1 MAEKRMFARSLID
14 SDAFLEMPLS
24 AQALYFH
31 LNMRADDDGF
41 VNNPKRITDYV
52 GAASDDLKLLLAKRF
67 IIVFD
72 SGVIVIR
79 HWRMHN
85 TLKSDRYHPTN
96 YQEEFATLCLE
107 ENKAYSERPQT
118 PPAAEPARVEKPAA
132 RPAQKAA
139 AKPPE
144 KKPYGEM
151 HNVML
156 TDEELEKLRHDYPA
170 HFAEYIQRLSLHID
184 AKGARYKSHYAVIRK
199 WLIADGVKAES
210 EKCVPLPG
218 QRNDLARVEKML
230 AAMKGGAPD
239 ADHAGA

>member
-14 SDAFLEMPLS
+14 SDAFLDMPLS

-72 SGVIVIR
+72 DSGVIVIR
-79 HWRMHN
+79 HWRLHN
-85 TLKSDRYHPTN
+85 TLRSDRYHPTN
-96 YQEEFATLCLE
+96 YQAELSRLCVSDS
-107 ENKAYSERPQT
+107 KAYTERQGGAPET
-118 PPAAEPARVEKPAA
+118 ALPAAPSTAA
-132 RPAQKAA
+132 DPQK
-139 AKPPE
+139 
-144 KKPYGEM
+144 KKAYGE
-151 HNVML
+151 HKNVL
-156 TDEELEKLRHDYPA
+156 LSDDEMEKLRASYPA
-170 HFAEYIQRLSLHID
+170 HFAEYIQRLSLHIE
-184 AKGARYKSHYAVIRK
+184 AKGARYNSHYAVIRK
-199 WLIADGVKAES
+199 WLIADGVKSEQEKAEPVS
-210 EKCVPLPG
+210 GHDDLEK
-218 QRNDLARVEKML
+218 VEQML

>member
-14 SDAFLEMPLS
+14 SDAFLDMPLS

-72 SGVIVIR
+72 DSGVIVIR
-79 HWRMHN
+79 HWRLHN
-85 TLKSDRYHPTN
+85 TLRSDRYHPTN
-96 YQEEFATLCLE
+96 YQAELSRLCIA
-107 ENKAYSERPQT
+107 ENKAYTEQKSGQKE
-118 PPAAEPARVEKPAA
+118 AIHAGAPAA
-132 RPAQKAA
+132 RTADKQ
-139 AKPPE
+139 
-144 KKPYGEM
+144 KKPYGECS
-151 HNVML
+151 NVWL

-184 AKGARYKSHYAVIRK
+184 AKGARYNSHYSVICK
-199 WLIADGVKAES
+199 WLIADGVKS
-210 EKCVPLPG
+210 EQEKTAPVSD
-218 QRNDLARVEKML
+218 RDDLEKVEQML

>member
-14 SDAFLEMPLS
+14 SDAFLDMPLS

-72 SGVIVIR
+72 DSGVIVIR
-79 HWRMHN
+79 HWRLHN
-85 TLKSDRYHPTN
+85 TLRSDRYHPTN
-96 YQEEFATLCLE
+96 YQAELSRLCIA
-107 ENKAYSERPQT
+107 ENKAYTEQKSGKPE
-118 PPAAEPARVEKPAA
+118 AIHAGAPARAA
-132 RPAQKAA
+132 DEQ
-139 AKPPE
+139 
-144 KKPYGEM
+144 KKPYGERS
-151 HNVML
+151 NVWL

-184 AKGARYKSHYAVIRK
+184 AKGARYNSHYSVIRK
-199 WLIADGVKAES
+199 WLIADGVKS
-210 EKCVPLPG
+210 EQEKTAPVSD
-218 QRNDLARVEKML
+218 RDDLEKVEQML

>member
-14 SDAFLEMPLS
+14 SDAFLDMPLS

-72 SGVIVIR
+72 DSGVIVIR
-79 HWRMHN
+79 HWRLHN
-85 TLKSDRYHPTN
+85 TLRSDRYHSTN
-96 YQEEFATLCLE
+96 YQAELSRLCIA
-107 ENKAYSERPQT
+107 ENKAYTEQKSGQKE
-118 PPAAEPARVEKPAA
+118 AIHAGAPAA
-132 RPAQKAA
+132 RTADKQ
-139 AKPPE
+139 
-144 KKPYGEM
+144 KKPYGECS
-151 HNVML
+151 NVWL

-184 AKGARYKSHYAVIRK
+184 AKGARYNSHYSVIRK
-199 WLIADGVKAES
+199 WLIADGVKS
-210 EKCVPLPG
+210 EQEKTAPVSD
-218 QRNDLARVEKML
+218 RDDLEKVEQML

>member
-14 SDAFLEMPLS
+14 SDAFLDMPLS

-72 SGVIVIR
+72 YSGVIVIR
-79 HWRMHN
+79 HWRLHN
-85 TLKSDRYHPTN
+85 TLRSDRYHPTN
-96 YQEEFATLCLE
+96 YQAELSRLCIA
-107 ENKAYSERPQT
+107 ENKAYTEQKSGQKE
-118 PPAAEPARVEKPAA
+118 AIHAGAPAA
-132 RPAQKAA
+132 RTADKQ
-139 AKPPE
+139 
-144 KKPYGEM
+144 KKPYGECS
-151 HNVML
+151 NVWL

-184 AKGARYKSHYAVIRK
+184 AKGARYNSHYSVIRK
-199 WLIADGVKAES
+199 WLIADGVKS
-210 EKCVPLPG
+210 EQEKTAPVSD
-218 QRNDLARVEKML
+218 RDDLEKVEQML

>member
-14 SDAFLEMPLS
+14 SDAFLDMPLS

-72 SGVIVIR
+72 DSGVIVIR
-79 HWRMHN
+79 HWRLHN
-85 TLKSDRYHPTN
+85 TLRSDRYHPTN
-96 YQEEFATLCLE
+96 YQAELSRLCIA
-107 ENKAYSERPQT
+107 ENKAYTEQKSGQKE
-118 PPAAEPARVEKPAA
+118 AIHAGAPAA
-132 RPAQKAA
+132 RTADKQ
-139 AKPPE
+139 
-144 KKPYGEM
+144 KKPYGECS
-151 HNVML
+151 NVWL

-184 AKGARYKSHYAVIRK
+184 AKGARYNSHYSVIRK
-199 WLIADGVKAES
+199 WLIADGVKS
-210 EKCVPLPG
+210 EQEKTAPVSD
-218 QRNDLARVEKML
+218 RDDLEKVEQML
-230 AAMKGGAPD
+230 AAMKGGVQD
-239 ADHAGA
+239 ADHVSP

>member
-41 VNNPKRITDYV
+41 INNPKRITDYV
-52 GAASDDLKLLLAKRF
+52 GAAADDLKLLLAKRF

-85 TLKSDRYHPTN
+85 TLRSDRYHPTN
-96 YQEEFATLCLE
+96 YQAELSRLCIA
-107 ENKAYSERPQT
+107 ENKAYTEQKSGGQEAIH
-118 PPAAEPARVEKPAA
+118 AAAPARAA
-132 RPAQKAA
+132 DKQ
-139 AKPPE
+139 
-144 KKPYGEM
+144 KKPYGERS
-151 HNVML
+151 NVWL
-156 TDEELEKLRHDYPA
+156 TDEELEKLRRDYPA
-170 HFAEYIQRLSLHID
+170 HVSEYIQRLSLHID
-184 AKGARYKSHYAVIRK
+184 AKGARYNSHYSVIRK
-199 WLIADGVKAES
+199 WLIADGVKS
-210 EKCVPLPG
+210 EQEKTAPVSD
-218 QRNDLARVEKML
+218 RDDLEKVEQML
-230 AAMKGGAPD
+230 AAMKGGAQD

>member
-41 VNNPKRITDYV
+41 INNPKRITDYV
-52 GAASDDLKLLLAKRF
+52 GAAADDLKLLLAKRF

-118 PPAAEPARVEKPAA
+118 TPAAEPARVEKPAA

-156 TDEELEKLRHDYPA
+156 ADDELAKLQRDYPNDY
-170 HFAEYIQRLSLHID
+170 ETYVERLSLYITS
-184 AKGARYKSHYAVIRK
+184 KGARYKSHYAVIRQ
-199 WLIADGVKAES
+199 WLAKDGVKAEN
-210 EKCVPLPG
+210 EKRAPVSG
-218 QRNDLARVEKML
+218 KDDLDKVERML
-230 AAMKGGAPD
+230 AAMKGGTAN
-239 ADHAGA
+239 ADHVSP

>member
-1 MAEKRMFARSLID
+1 MAEKRMFALSLID
-14 SDAFLEMPLS
+14 SDAFLDMPLS

-72 SGVIVIR
+72 DSGVIVIR
-79 HWRMHN
+79 HWRLHN
-85 TLKSDRYHPTN
+85 TLRSDRYHPTN
-96 YQEEFATLCLE
+96 YQAELSRLCIA
-107 ENKAYSERPQT
+107 ENKAYTEQKSGQKE
-118 PPAAEPARVEKPAA
+118 AIHAGAPAA
-132 RPAQKAA
+132 RTADKQ
-139 AKPPE
+139 
-144 KKPYGEM
+144 KKPYGECS
-151 HNVML
+151 NVWL

-184 AKGARYKSHYAVIRK
+184 AKGARYNSHYSVIRK
-199 WLIADGVKAES
+199 WLIADGVKS
-210 EKCVPLPG
+210 EQEKTAPVSD
-218 QRNDLARVEKML
+218 RDDLEKVEQML

>member
-41 VNNPKRITDYV
+41 INNPKRITDYV
-52 GAASDDLKLLLAKRF
+52 GAAADDLKLLLAKRF

-85 TLKSDRYHPTN
+85 TLRSDRYHPTN
-96 YQEEFATLCLE
+96 YQAELSRLCIA
-107 ENKAYSERPQT
+107 ENKAYTEQKSGEPEAIH
-118 PPAAEPARVEKPAA
+118 AAAPARAA
-132 RPAQKAA
+132 GKQ
-139 AKPPE
+139 
-144 KKPYGEM
+144 KKPYGERS
-151 HNVML
+151 NVWL
-156 TDEELEKLRHDYPA
+156 TDEELEKLRRDYPA
-170 HFAEYIQRLSLHID
+170 HFSEYIQRLSLHID
-184 AKGARYKSHYAVIRK
+184 AKGARYNSHYSVIRK
-199 WLIADGVKAES
+199 WLIADGVKS
-210 EKCVPLPG
+210 EQEKTAPVSD
-218 QRNDLARVEKML
+218 RDDLEKVEHML

-239 ADHAGA
+239 ADHVSP

>member
-14 SDAFLEMPLS
+14 SDAFLDMPLS

-72 SGVIVIR
+72 DPGVIVIR
-79 HWRMHN
+79 HWRLHN
-85 TLKSDRYHPTN
+85 TLRSDRYHPTN
-96 YQEEFATLCLE
+96 YQAELSRLCIA
-107 ENKAYSERPQT
+107 ENKAYTEQKSGQKE
-118 PPAAEPARVEKPAA
+118 AIHAGAPAA
-132 RPAQKAA
+132 RTADKQ
-139 AKPPE
+139 
-144 KKPYGEM
+144 KKPYGECS
-151 HNVML
+151 NVWL

-184 AKGARYKSHYAVIRK
+184 AKGARYNSHYSVIRK
-199 WLIADGVKAES
+199 WLIADGVKS
-210 EKCVPLPG
+210 EQEKTAPVSD
-218 QRNDLARVEKML
+218 RDDLEKVEQML

>member
-14 SDAFLEMPLS
+14 SDAFLDMPLS

-72 SGVIVIR
+72 DSGVIVIR
-79 HWRMHN
+79 HWRLHN
-85 TLKSDRYHPTN
+85 TLRSDRYHPTN
-96 YQEEFATLCLE
+96 YQAELSRLCIA
-107 ENKAYSERPQT
+107 ENNAYTEQKSGQKE
-118 PPAAEPARVEKPAA
+118 AIHAGAPAA
-132 RPAQKAA
+132 RTADKQ
-139 AKPPE
+139 
-144 KKPYGEM
+144 KKPYGECS
-151 HNVML
+151 NVWL

-184 AKGARYKSHYAVIRK
+184 AKGARYNSHYSVIRK
-199 WLIADGVKAES
+199 WLIADGVKS
-210 EKCVPLPG
+210 EQEKTAPVSD
-218 QRNDLARVEKML
+218 RDDLEKVEQML

>member
-14 SDAFLEMPLS
+14 SDAFLDMPLS

-72 SGVIVIR
+72 DSGVIVIR
-79 HWRMHN
+79 HWRLHN
-85 TLKSDRYHPTN
+85 TLRSDRYHPTN
-96 YQEEFATLCLE
+96 YQAELSRLCIA
-107 ENKAYSERPQT
+107 ENKAYTEQKSGQKE
-118 PPAAEPARVEKPAA
+118 AIHAGAPAA
-132 RPAQKAA
+132 RTADKQ
-139 AKPPE
+139 
-144 KKPYGEM
+144 KKPYGECS
-151 HNVML
+151 NVWL

-184 AKGARYKSHYAVIRK
+184 AKGARYNSHYSVIRK
-199 WLIADGVKAES
+199 WLIADGVKS
-210 EKCVPLPG
+210 EQEKTAPVSD
-218 QRNDLARVEKML
+218 RDDLEKVEQML
-230 AAMKGGAPD
+230 AAMKGGAQN
-239 ADHAGA
+239 ADHVSP

>member
-14 SDAFLEMPLS
+14 SDAFLDMPLS

-72 SGVIVIR
+72 DSGVIVIR
-79 HWRMHN
+79 HWRLHN
-85 TLKSDRYHPTN
+85 TLRSDRYHPTN
-96 YQEEFATLCLE
+96 YQTELSRLCTD
-107 ENKAYSERPQT
+107 ENKAYTEQKSGQQEEI
-118 PPAAEPARVEKPAA
+118 PAGAPARTAD
-132 RPAQKAA
+132 AQ
-139 AKPPE
+139 
-144 KKPYGEM
+144 KKPYGECS
-151 HNVML
+151 NVWL

-184 AKGARYKSHYAVIRK
+184 AKGARYNSHYSVIRK
-199 WLIADGVKAES
+199 WLIADGVKS
-210 EKCVPLPG
+210 EQEKTAPVSD
-218 QRNDLARVEKML
+218 RDDLEKVEQML

>member
-14 SDAFLEMPLS
+14 SDAFLDMPLS

-72 SGVIVIR
+72 DSGVIVIR
-79 HWRMHN
+79 HWRLHN
-85 TLKSDRYHPTN
+85 TLRSDRYHPTN
-96 YQEEFATLCLE
+96 YQAELSRLCIA
-107 ENKAYSERPQT
+107 ENKAYTEQKSGQKE
-118 PPAAEPARVEKPAA
+118 AIHAGAPAA
-132 RPAQKAA
+132 RTADKQ
-139 AKPPE
+139 
-144 KKPYGEM
+144 KKPYGECS
-151 HNVML
+151 NVWL

-184 AKGARYKSHYAVIRK
+184 AKGARYNSHYSVIRK
-199 WLIADGVKAES
+199 WLIADSVKS
-210 EKCVPLPG
+210 EQEKTAPVSD
-218 QRNDLARVEKML
+218 RDDLEKVEQML

>member
-14 SDAFLEMPLS
+14 SDAFLDMPLS

-72 SGVIVIR
+72 DSGVIVIR
-79 HWRMHN
+79 HWRLHN
-85 TLKSDRYHPTN
+85 TLRSDRYHPTN
-96 YQEEFATLCLE
+96 YQAELSRLCIA
-107 ENKAYSERPQT
+107 ENKAYTEQKSGKPE
-118 PPAAEPARVEKPAA
+118 AIHAGAPARAA
-132 RPAQKAA
+132 DEQ
-139 AKPPE
+139 
-144 KKPYGEM
+144 KKPYGERS
-151 HNVML
+151 NVWL

-184 AKGARYKSHYAVIRK
+184 AKGAR
-199 WLIADGVKAES
+199 
-210 EKCVPLPG
+210 
-218 QRNDLARVEKML
+218 
-230 AAMKGGAPD
+230 
-239 ADHAGA
+239 

>member
-14 SDAFLEMPLS
+14 SDAFLDMPLS

-72 SGVIVIR
+72 DSGVIVIR
-79 HWRMHN
+79 HWRLHN
-85 TLKSDRYHPTN
+85 TLRSDRYHPTN
-96 YQEEFATLCLE
+96 YQAELSRLCIA
-107 ENKAYSERPQT
+107 ENKAYTEQKSGQKE
-118 PPAAEPARVEKPAA
+118 AIHAGAPAA
-132 RPAQKAA
+132 RTADKQ
-139 AKPPE
+139 
-144 KKPYGEM
+144 KKPYGECS
-151 HNVML
+151 NVWL

-184 AKGARYKSHYAVIRK
+184 AKGARYNSHYSVIRK
-199 WLIADGVKAES
+199 WLIADGVKS
-210 EKCVPLPG
+210 EQEKTAPVSD
-218 QRNDLARVEKML
+218 RDDLEKVEQML
-230 AAMKGGAPD
+230 AAMKGGLSLI
-239 ADHAGA
+239 HI

>member
-14 SDAFLEMPLS
+14 SDAFLDMPLS

-72 SGVIVIR
+72 DSGVIVIR
-79 HWRMHN
+79 HWRLHN
-85 TLKSDRYHPTN
+85 TLRSDRYHPTN
-96 YQEEFATLCLE
+96 YQAELSRLCIA
-107 ENKAYSERPQT
+107 ENKAYTEQKSGKPE
-118 PPAAEPARVEKPAA
+118 AIHAGAPARAA
-132 RPAQKAA
+132 DEQ
-139 AKPPE
+139 
-144 KKPYGEM
+144 KKPYGERS
-151 HNVML
+151 NVWL

-184 AKGARYKSHYAVIRK
+184 AKGARYNSHYSVIRK
-199 WLIADGVKAES
+199 WLIADGVKS
-210 EKCVPLPG
+210 EQEKTAPVSD
-218 QRNDLARVEKML
+218 RDDLEKVEQML

-239 ADHAGA
+239 ADHVSP

>member
-14 SDAFLEMPLS
+14 SDAFLDMPLS

-72 SGVIVIR
+72 DSGVIVIR
-79 HWRMHN
+79 HWRLHN
-85 TLKSDRYHPTN
+85 TLRSDRYRPTN
-96 YQEEFATLCLE
+96 YQAELSRLCIA
-107 ENKAYSERPQT
+107 ENKAYTEQKSGQKE
-118 PPAAEPARVEKPAA
+118 AIHAGAPAA
-132 RPAQKAA
+132 RTADKQ
-139 AKPPE
+139 
-144 KKPYGEM
+144 KKPYGECS
-151 HNVML
+151 NVWL

-184 AKGARYKSHYAVIRK
+184 AKGARYNSHYSVIRK
-199 WLIADGVKAES
+199 WLIADGVKS
-210 EKCVPLPG
+210 EQEKTAPVSD
-218 QRNDLARVEKML
+218 RDDLEKVEQML